1 MSDHYTPNYSE
12 SLDAITGRL
21 ERIADDMDECATLRD
36 RFAMAAL
43 QGLLA
48 GESPE
53 VGMFTSDDEKT
64 GVQKVAESAYAHAD
78 AMLVTR
84 KPKTEQT

>member
-12 SLDAITGRL
+12 SLDAITGGL

-36 RFAMAAL
+36 RFAMVAL

-48 GESPE
+48 
-53 VGMFTSDDEKT
+53 SDNGKLDTYVSIVCEHFAVT
-64 GVQKVAESAYAHAD
+64 AYNIAD
-78 AMLVTR
+78 AMLAMR
-84 KPKTEQT
+84 KPKTEQP